1 MPLGDGVKDD
11 LSRERSHLSEL
22 RVTDYLSL
30 NLLPF
35 RLQLAFYL
43 LQRSDQPIDLC
54 NRRGCDL
61 LNERNDLCINF
72 CLSRNFCMSEIAT
85 SPSTGK
91 FAARVW
97 KFVISEFI
105 DYPIYRAG
113 HSLMGQVNRT
123 SMNFGTLT
131 PATKK

>member
-1 MPLGDGVKDD
+1 MTFLERTHAVLRRGHHEFGSAWFLWVACGMPLGDGVEDD

-30 NLLPF
+30 NLLPL

-43 LQRSDQPIDLC
+43 LQRSDQPIYLC

-72 CLSRNFCMSEIAT
+72 CLSRAPPAELFGRGPFLLS
-85 SPSTGK
+85 
-91 FAARVW
+91 RH
-97 KFVISEFI
+97 
-105 DYPIYRAG
+105 R
-113 HSLMGQVNRT
+113 QVR
-123 SMNFGTLT
+123 F
-131 PATKK
+131 